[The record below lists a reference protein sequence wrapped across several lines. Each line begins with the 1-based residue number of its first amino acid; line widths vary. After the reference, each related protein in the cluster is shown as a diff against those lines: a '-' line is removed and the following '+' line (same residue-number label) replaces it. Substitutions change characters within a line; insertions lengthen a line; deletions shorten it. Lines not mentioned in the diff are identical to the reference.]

1 MDEETRVRLLAAMES
16 NDLVLLCGAG
26 LSVSAPSLLMSAV
39 NVSQACYDHY
49 QAIEALPAELRDDVD
64 ALAAHF
70 HQAGTFDRL
79 FINKLVPWNEL
90 TGQPN
95 AGHAAVGDFLLTGA
109 AAFAL
114 SANFDGLIEQWCQS
128 QKVFVRG
135 ALDGVEANRFS
146 EFSRPL
152 LKFHGCMQREPETT
166 LWTQPQLDD
175 ALIAQRIESC
185 RQWMGQWLPN
195 RHLLVIGFWTDWGYL
210 NEVLAAAIDAGN
222 SASVTVIDPKTTAQ
236 LQQQAP
242 GLWAALSAAPQ
253 FTHLEGSANEILDEL
268 RLEFSRSWARKFYT
282 LGRPL
287 FEADQHPWDPELID
301 PSELTM
307 DAIYDARRDA
317 EGEAPDHA
325 ARKVA
330 PTIDAAQAAFVHLLV
345 RQAGGVRDGSW
356 YSLNNRTVRVV
367 NGAGRAIAEV
377 RDRFARPPAVSTPDI
392 VVCAGAVE
400 FGVPANVVRS
410 SGGRSIMGPSSGQ
423 GSTWMTLADAR
434 VELAI

>member
-1 MDEETRVRLLAAMES
+1 MDEETRIRLLGAMES

-39 NVSQACYDHY
+39 AVSRACYDQY
-49 QAIEALPAELRDDVD
+49 QAIEALPAALRDDVD

-79 FINKLVPWNEL
+79 FINRLVPWNEL

-95 AGHAAVGDFLLTGA
+95 AGHAAVGDFLLSGA

-135 ALDGVEANRFS
+135 ALDGVEANRFA
-146 EFSRPL
+146 EFSKPL
-152 LKFHGCMQREPETT
+152 LKFHGCMQREPGTT
-166 LWTQPQLDD
+166 LWTQPQLNDP
-175 ALIAQRIESC
+175 LIAQRVESC
-185 RQWMGQWLPN
+185 RQWMAQWLPN
-195 RHLLVIGFWTDWGYL
+195 RHLLVVGFWTDWGYL
-210 NEVLAAAIDAGN
+210 NDVLGEAIDLGA
-222 SASVTVIDPKTTAQ
+222 SASVTVIDPKIAAE

-242 GLWAALSAAPQ
+242 GLWAALNAAPH
-253 FTHLEGSANEILDEL
+253 FAHLQGSANEILDEL
-268 RLEFSRSWARKFYT
+268 RLEYSRTWARKFYT

-287 FEADQHPWDPELID
+287 FEADANAWDAALID
-301 PSELTM
+301 ASDFGM

-330 PTIDAAQAAFVHLLV
+330 PTSDSAQAAFAHLLV

-367 NGAGRAIAEV
+367 NGAGRALAEV
-377 RDRFARPPAVSTPDI
+377 KDRFGRPPAVKTPDV
-392 VVCAGAVE
+392 VVCAGAME
-400 FGVPANVVRS
+400 LGVPANVVRS
-410 SGGRSIMGPSSGQ
+410 AAGQSIMGPSSGQ